1 MAIKTIDYK
10 ANNEAYFKALKAPQ
24 EVGRATNGATLLA
37 VENSDT
43 YEIYYTFDG
52 KVAFRVMMYAK
63 NVYNLDSFDDL
74 KERVKLDFGKL
85 DDTLVDKYL
94 SPHEERLARIQK
106 SIDNEEW
113 TSNGDA
119 LFCEYCNK
127 PELAADVRKNRAE
140 YLVRKEERERI
151 KREAERLEREKYEA
165 ARKAKFEQEVEQ
177 AAIDYKNGK
186 YIKTEMFEELC
197 KRNGVKI
204 PIKTLHYLRENIGT
218 ITFKDNRTFVYM
230 KNGARLTNA
239 ICTANESLASILQ
252 EV

>member
-63 NVYNLDSFDDL
+63 NVDNLDSFDDL
-74 KERVKLDFGKL
+74 KERVELGFAKISVELS
-85 DDTLVDKYL
+85 DKHM
-94 SPHEERLARIQK
+94 PTNEERLARIQK

-140 YLVRKEERERI
+140 YLARKEERERI

-165 ARKAKFEQEVEQ
+165 ARKAKFEQEAEQ
-177 AAIDYKNGK
+177 AAIAYKNGE

-204 PIKTLHYLRENIGT
+204 PIRTLHYLRENIGT
-218 ITFKDNRTFVYM
+218 ITFKDNRTFAYM
-230 KNGARLTNA
+230 KNGARLTDS

>member
-24 EVGRATNGATLLA
+24 EVGRAINGATLLA

-43 YEIYYTFDG
+43 YAIYYTFDG
-52 KVAFRVMMYAK
+52 NVAFRVMLYSK
-63 NVYNLDSFDDL
+63 TVDDLDSFDDL
-74 KERVKLDFGKL
+74 KERVEQDFGKL
-85 DDTLVDKYL
+85 DDTIIDKYL
-94 SPHEERLARIQK
+94 SPHEERLADIQK
-106 SIDNEEW
+106 RIDNKEW

-140 YLVRKEERERI
+140 YLARKEERERI
-151 KREAERLEREKYEA
+151 KREEERLEREKYEA

-177 AAIDYKNGK
+177 AAIAYKNGD

-204 PIKTLHYLRENIGT
+204 PIRTLHYLRENIGT
-218 ITFKDNRTFVYM
+218 ITFKDNRTFAYM
-230 KNGARLTNA
+230 KNGARLTNS